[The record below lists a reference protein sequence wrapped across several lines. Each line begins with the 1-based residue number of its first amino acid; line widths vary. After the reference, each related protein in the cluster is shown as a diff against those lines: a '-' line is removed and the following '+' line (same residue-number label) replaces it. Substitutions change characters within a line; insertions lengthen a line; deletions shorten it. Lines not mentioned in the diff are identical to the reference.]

1 MENTDRK
8 LEFVLKQ
15 SWNIIHTALHRGQH
29 WNMQVG
35 WMTEWLP
42 QVTTSPTYP
51 LLGTSQLCFQVEKK
65 IYLFLIPSF
74 WKLNLFKE
82 VELEAFF
89 QLEQDKNKARNI
101 SAGDFLNK
109 TYLSV
114 PYELT
119 KCKIITKNIVV
130 VYSNQILLK
139 SYVIMIFKVL
149 SFSPGI
155 NKIFLVN

>member
-1 MENTDRK
+1 M
-8 LEFVLKQ
+8 
-15 SWNIIHTALHRGQH
+15 
-29 WNMQVG
+29 
-35 WMTEWLP
+35 
-42 QVTTSPTYP
+42 
-51 LLGTSQLCFQVEKK
+51 
-65 IYLFLIPSF
+65 
-74 WKLNLFKE
+74 LFKE

-89 QLEQDKNKARNI
+89 QLEQDKNKAWNI

-109 TYLSV
+109 TYLSIQ
-114 PYELT
+114 YELT
-119 KCKIITKNIVV
+119 KCKIITKNVVV